1 MVSLP
6 RDLVPAAGLPAEP
19 LPADGPLL
27 RASGDLP
34 ARVDGVAL
42 VDCADRVAVADFAR
56 DGFSAT
62 CSAWADLRLALGMV
76 VPSLVW
82 GLSSMQGTGQKLA

>member
-1 MVSLP
+1 MASLP
-6 RDLVPAAGLPAEP
+6 RGRVPAAGLPAAP

-27 RASGDLP
+27 RVAGALP
-34 ARVDGVAL
+34 ARADGVTL

-56 DGFSAT
+56 DGFCAT

-76 VPSLVW
+76 VPSLV
-82 GLSSMQGTGQKLA
+82 